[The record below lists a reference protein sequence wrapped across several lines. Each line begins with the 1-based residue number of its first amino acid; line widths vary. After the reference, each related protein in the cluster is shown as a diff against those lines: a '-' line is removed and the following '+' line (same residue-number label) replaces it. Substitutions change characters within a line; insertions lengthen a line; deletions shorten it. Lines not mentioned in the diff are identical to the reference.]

1 MTGISFSPNSIANS
15 VTRFL
20 ALSSSASTVEFCTLN
35 SFVTDVASS
44 NDCVACFCCHFTI
57 STLPAKVAKTCEARA
72 PFSPMFLK
80 TGAST
85 SMLPS
90 FFNCC
95 NNIKSPSL
103 VLRFNAL
110 LSSSKSMPVAFAIL
124 LGSLNK
130 FMMSCERAVADISH
144 AWPWLSNTAAKA
156 MICGIVIPACAPT
169 PAMRLPNSAR

>member
-1 MTGISFSPNSIANS
+1 MLITCFMTGISFSPNSMASS

-35 SFVTDVASS
+35 SFVTEVASS
-44 NDCVACFCCHFTI
+44 NDWVACSCCHFTI

-90 FFNCC
+90 FFSCC

-110 LSSSKSMPVAFAIL
+110 FSSSKSMPVALAIL

-144 AWPWLSNTAAKA
+144 A
-156 MICGIVIPACAPT
+156 
-169 PAMRLPNSAR
+169 